1 MCSNEFKG
9 KPPLSFLSALYG
21 TLSEEV
27 CAENALRLVRLVKNS
42 SSSNSFDVSDCA
54 NCFIVL
60 GKAFAKLPPEE
71 QYRLDILMEV
81 WQVLGKWDE
90 DQLEN
95 YAGVTDAFVN
105 FVAENFTRH
114 QLEILLKD
122 LALSLIHI

>member
-1 MCSNEFKG
+1 MSRRVNCS
-9 KPPLSFLSALYG
+9 
-21 TLSEEV
+21 
-27 CAENALRLVRLVKNS
+27 
-42 SSSNSFDVSDCA
+42 
-54 NCFIVL
+54 IVL

-95 YAGVTDAFVN
+95 YAGVTDAFVD
-105 FVAENFTRH
+105 FVTWKLYAH

-122 LALSLIHI
+122 LAKRGKNRERSCSMETKN